1 MCEWCATA
9 KARRKGVSLRG
20 TSTHLRSTEANN
32 SIYLDT
38 STIRDAG
45 EITVRNGV
53 WIGIADEYSGMGK
66 KPLMFVATK
75 RASIEATCKLFNDW
89 KEKGKPV
96 RTVRCDNAGEN
107 KAIQKRSIEHIW
119 QLGLKHI

>member
-53 WIGIADEYSGMGK
+53 WIGIVEEYSGVGTS
-66 KPLMFVATK
+66 MFVATK
-75 RASIEATCKLFNDW
+75 RASIEAT
-89 KEKGKPV
+89 
-96 RTVRCDNAGEN
+96 
-107 KAIQKRSIEHIW
+107 
-119 QLGLKHI
+119 